1 LTSISVVVPTRNRSR
16 LLQTTL
22 LGILASRD
30 VDLEVVVVDDGST
43 DDTQRCVAALGDPR
57 VRVLRHDESRGVVTA
72 RNAGIEVADG
82 TWLGFCDDDDLWA
95 PEKLV
100 EQLRA
105 AAHSERRWAV
115 AGAVGFE
122 VDGTIRNVNNPPTG
136 PELTALLPWLN
147 GIPGGCS
154 NVVVRRDLLR
164 DTGGFDP
171 RLRVLADWE
180 LWIRLARRE
189 PPATVSSPLVGYR
202 LHASNMSNDS
212 RGVYA
217 EFRLV
222 EQLSH
227 DLRGGLPIEP
237 HWFHHWVAHA
247 ALRARRRRTAA
258 VGYARAAT
266 LADPKPLLAS
276 AAALMLSERGWKQV
290 RRLRNR
296 RRPRPPAPPWLDE
309 LLARERQSQPE

>member
-1 LTSISVVVPTRNRSR
+1 MTSITVVVPTRNRSR

-22 LGILASRD
+22 AGILASRD
-30 VDLEVVVVDDGST
+30 VDLEVVLVDDGST

-57 VRVLRHDESRGVVTA
+57 IRVLRHDRSRGVVAA

-95 PEKLV
+95 PTKLV
-100 EQLRA
+100 AQLRA
-105 AAHSERRWAV
+105 AELSERRWAL
-115 AGAVGFE
+115 AGAVGFD
-122 VDGTIRNVNNPPTG
+122 VDGIRYITNPPPA
-136 PELTALLPWLN
+136 PEVTALLPWRN
-147 GIPGGCS
+147 RIPGGCS
-154 NVVVRRDLLR
+154 NVVIRRDLLR
-164 DTGGFDP
+164 DAGAFDP

-202 LHASNMSNDS
+202 LHASNMSSDS

-222 EQLSH
+222 EQLSQ
-227 DLRGGLPIEP
+227 DLRGGLPIDP
-237 HWFHHWVAHA
+237 HWFHHWVAYS

-258 VGYARAAT
+258 AGYARAAT
-266 LADPKPLLAS
+266 LADPKPLLLS
-276 AAALMLSERGWKQV
+276 AAALMLSEQGWKQV

-296 RRPRPPAPPWLDE
+296 RRPRPPAPPWLDA

>member
-1 LTSISVVVPTRNRSR
+1 V
-16 LLQTTL
+16 
-22 LGILASRD
+22 
-30 VDLEVVVVDDGST
+30 
-43 DDTQRCVAALGDPR
+43 
-57 VRVLRHDESRGVVTA
+57 HA
-72 RNAGIEVADG
+72 RNAGIEAADG

-95 PEKLV
+95 PGKLV

-105 AAHSERRWAV
+105 AAHSQRRWAV
-115 AGAVGFE
+115 AGALGFE
-122 VDGTIRNVNNPPTG
+122 VDGSIRNVNNPPPG
-136 PELTALLPWLN
+136 PEVTALLPWRN

-164 DTGGFDP
+164 DAGGFDP

-180 LWIRLARRE
+180 LWIRLARHE

-217 EFRLV
+217 EFCLV
-222 EQLSH
+222 EQLSQ
-227 DLRGGLPIEP
+227 DLRGGLPIDP
-237 HWFHHWVAHA
+237 HWFHHWIAYS

>member
-1 LTSISVVVPTRNRSR
+1 MTVVVPTRNRSL

-22 LGILASRD
+22 AGILASRD

-43 DDTQRCVAALGDPR
+43 DDTQRCIAALEDPR
-57 VRVLRHDESRGVVTA
+57 IRVLHHDESRGVVTA
-72 RNAGIEVADG
+72 RNAGAEVADG

-95 PEKLV
+95 PTKLAA
-100 EQLRA
+100 QLQA
-105 AAHSERRWAV
+105 AELSDRRWV
-115 AGAVGFE
+115 VTGAVGFE
-122 VDGTIRNVNNPPTG
+122 VDGTIRYVDNPPPG
-136 PELTALLPWLN
+136 PEVTALLPWRN
-147 GIPGGCS
+147 RVPGGCS

-164 DTGGFDP
+164 DAGAFDP

-180 LWIRLARRE
+180 LWIRLSRRE

-217 EFRLV
+217 EFGLV
-222 EQLSH
+222 EQLSQ

-266 LADPKPLLAS
+266 LADPEPLLRS
-276 AAALMLSERGWKQV
+276 AAALMLPEQGWKQL
-290 RRLRNR
+290 RRLRAHM
-296 RRPRPPAPPWLDE
+296 RPRPPVPPWLE
-309 LLARERQSQPE
+309 ALLARERQSQPE